1 MKRSISFLLALCLI
15 VSSLSVTAF
24 ATDEDSSSSG
34 GFGSDTRGD
43 GEGTLSFVGQN
54 WACRTVGKSVTVT
67 ASVSSDGMDFTSEY
81 EALKDRPSKYGSTVL
96 RFSTCEYYAFVITI
110 NGVEYLFAGTPYFS
124 HSDGISAM
132 SVYRNGVLLGEFPIA
147 PYTISFD
154 ILLEKG
160 STDLYYYYRCLRTS
174 GSSETS
180 LSSMRNFSSV
190 SFFSDI
196 GTVASASIRACK
208 STVDLEP
215 TGMLSYIF
223 DASLPFSTTRTS
235 AIEAIY
241 DSQPDWSSVP
251 ATSYLFY
258 DLPSGTSIYSNLT
271 VLVEGFSGFGSDD
284 SMPHGTLTV
293 YSVTDDGKR
302 GGLLTRVGPV
312 VPDFTSDGYKYKFPT
327 SFVLPGS
334 NIVYPSSLFYCFS
347 LGGDSY
353 PLNGLTLSCKV
364 LQAPNIYIKTLGT
377 ISSSSEI
384 NIEDTTKNIYDTV
397 VANNKTVLSNI
408 STIISHL
415 KSIGT
420 DVSSIKGFVNKIV
433 TAINDL
439 GTDLDSVL
447 TYLQSI
453 VSSLE
458 YLPLIYNRLN
468 AVGLSED
475 TIQALASAIA
485 AGISLEGSDLSQLE
499 NYLSSILNQCEHL
512 DDLVVDLSYKLDTGN
527 SALADILGELSKMKP
542 DVAFCVQY
550 LTGIYNTLSMMA
562 TPVQEA
568 RDYLYE
574 SKNTLL
580 SILNEMQSF
589 DAVTKATLDSVLANL
604 VSQGADLSSMKSYL
618 ALIHQNGLDANALL
632 SDLLAELQKVEAA
645 NTETNERLK
654 AIQEVLEDFEVTI
667 NKTVNEVINESDQ
680 RGLQGLI
687 SRIVSALLS
696 VIDFVGDLFGSIFT
710 SVPSTISAFNDCTAF
725 WGDSKTYVYTPHQV
739 AGYGGTGASYENS
752 NESVQALFVEAEKY
766 LGYPYVFGGSSPT
779 TSFDCSGF
787 VCYALNQSG
796 VYSTARIT
804 AQGLFDACAPVDQL
818 TAMPG
823 DLVFFTGTYDSGETV
838 SHVGIYA
845 GDGRMLHC
853 GDPVQYATITT
864 AYWQSHLY
872 GFGRLPYN
880 AQ

>member
-1 MKRSISFLLALCLI
+1 MSDDADLKQSFTTAVTIRDKVYNLSTSVSNISGQLG
-15 VSSLSVTAF
+15 T
-24 ATDEDSSSSG
+24 SSG
-34 GFGSDTRGD
+34 WFPEYVSPSAPSGSD
-43 GEGTLSFVGQN
+43 
-54 WACRTVGKSVTVT
+54 
-67 ASVSSDGMDFTSEY
+67 
-81 EALKDRPSKYGSTVL
+81 
-96 RFSTCEYYAFVITI
+96 
-110 NGVEYLFAGTPYFS
+110 
-124 HSDGISAM
+124 
-132 SVYRNGVLLGEFPIA
+132 
-147 PYTISFD
+147 
-154 ILLEKG
+154 
-160 STDLYYYYRCLRTS
+160 
-174 GSSETS
+174 
-180 LSSMRNFSSV
+180 
-190 SFFSDI
+190 
-196 GTVASASIRACK
+196 SASIIAYLDAILDALASFKQQDLSEIRDELRLIRNK
-208 STVDLEP
+208 LSSVGLDDSTVSALVN
-215 TGMLSYIF
+215 GII
-223 DASLPFSTTRTS
+223 AGLPFT
-235 AIEAIY
+235 AADIAE
-241 DSQPDWSSVP
+241 
-251 ATSYLFY
+251 
-258 DLPSGTSIYSNLT
+258 
-271 VLVEGFSGFGSDD
+271 
-284 SMPHGTLTV
+284 M
-293 YSVTDDGKR
+293 K
-302 GGLLTRVGPV
+302 
-312 VPDFTSDGYKYKFPT
+312 GY
-327 SFVLPGS
+327 
-334 NIVYPSSLFYCFS
+334 
-347 LGGDSY
+347 
-353 PLNGLTLSCKV
+353 
-364 LQAPNIYIKTLGT
+364 
-377 ISSSSEI
+377 
-384 NIEDTTKNIYDTV
+384 
-397 VANNKTVLSNI
+397 LSNI
-408 STIISHL
+408 SNQCDRLLTLIS
-415 KSIGT
+415 
-420 DVSSIKGFVNKIV
+420 
-433 TAINDL
+433 
-439 GTDLDSVL
+439 
-447 TYLQSI
+447 
-453 VSSLE
+453 
-458 YLPLIYNRLN
+458 
-468 AVGLSED
+468 
-475 TIQALASAIA
+475 
-485 AGISLEGSDLSQLE
+485 GISTKIE
-499 NYLSSILNQCEHL
+499 SSNTLL
-512 DDLVVDLSYKLDTGN
+512 TS
-527 SALADILGELSKMKP
+527 ILGEIADIKP

-562 TPVQEA
+562 APVQEA

-589 DAVTKATLDSVLANL
+589 DAATKATLDSVLANL
-604 VSQGADLSSMKSYL
+604 VSQGADLSAMKSYL
-618 ALIHQNGLDANALL
+618 VLIHQNGLDANALL

-739 AGYGGTGASYENS
+739 AGYGGAGASYENS

-804 AQGLFDACAPVDQL
+804 AQGLFDACTPVDQL